1 MTQRRRPPS
10 CSNRTTLSTVANS
23 TIAAPSRG
31 GASPRGPVVH
41 RTAGPGSTGASVRR
55 DVTAYLFLAP
65 FLVLFSVFVLFPA
78 VYGLWISLHV
88 WNPLLDNHPFV
99 GLQNFIDLF
108 TPGSLT
114 FGDFWESMGAT
125 GIFVAGSVPLLL
137 AIPLGIA
144 MLLNRR
150 IRGGTI
156 FRGIFFAP
164 YVLGV
169 AVVSVLW
176 RYLLDPQLGVVNAV
190 LGIIGL
196 PSDIP
201 WTVDVPWAWIS
212 LIGITVWW
220 TLGLNTV
227 ILLAGLKG
235 INPDLYEAAAL
246 DGAGPWKKFL
256 NVTLPGLRP
265 VMTFVVTVTL
275 LASANM
281 FGQAYLI
288 TRGGPGTETRTAIM
302 YIADQGLTQNQMG
315 AATAMSYVLFA
326 FLAVVSIL
334 NFRLQRDNTK

>member
-1 MTQRRRPPS
+1 MAVGISGQPRRP
-10 CSNRTTLSTVANS
+10 
-23 TIAAPSRG
+23 
-31 GASPRGPVVH
+31 GAPRG
-41 RTAGPGSTGASVRR
+41 RAAGRR
-55 DVTAYLFLAP
+55 NLTAYLFLAP
-65 FLVLFSVFVLFPA
+65 FLVIFGVFVLFPA

-88 WNPLLDNHPFV
+88 WNPLLENHPFV
-99 GLQNFIDLF
+99 GLQNFLDLV

-114 FGDFWESMGAT
+114 FEDFWQSMGAT
-125 GIFVAGSVPLLL
+125 GIFVLASVPLLL
-137 AIPLGIA
+137 AVPLAIA
-144 MLLNRR
+144 LLLNRR
-150 IRGGTI
+150 IRGGTV

-190 LGIIGL
+190 LGILGL

-212 LIGITVWW
+212 LVGITVWW

-235 INPDLYEAAAL
+235 INPDLYEAASL
-246 DGAGPWKKFL
+246 DGAGAWSKFW
-256 NVTLPGLRP
+256 NVTMPGLRP

-281 FGQAYLI
+281 FGQTYLI
-288 TRGGPGTETRTAIM
+288 TQGGPGTETRTAIM
-302 YIADQGLTQNQMG
+302 YIANQGLTQNQMG

-326 FLAVVSIL
+326 MLAVVSVF